1 MYQLAAVCAKREDA
15 PGATLEQETISGKGP
30 SRMPFIAWTSEMS
43 VDVKMLDNDHK
54 KLAILINDLHEGL
67 MAGRDS
73 KDLERIFDELVA
85 YTRVHFAHEE
95 QLLAE
100 AGYSDVLVHKQEHDQ
115 KVQEVLRLQAHFL
128 GAKESADY
136 LQVLDLL
143 KYWLLTHMENSDK
156 EFVAFLKTMGVDSI
170 LADWHEPK

>member
-1 MYQLAAVCAKREDA
+1 
-15 PGATLEQETISGKGP
+15 
-30 SRMPFIAWTSEMS
+30 MS

-67 MAGRDS
+67 MAGRNS
-73 KDLERIFDELVA
+73 KELDHIFDELVV

-100 AGYSDVLVHKQEHDQ
+100 AGYSDVSVHKQEHDQ